1 MPASTLFD
9 ASTARQDAEREDL
22 LLTGTGLRL
31 VRILSWGQ
39 ASPPGFWYEQ
49 DEDEWVLLASG
60 RARLSLKDPEEH
72 LELGPG
78 DHLLIP
84 ARRRHRV
91 DWTDPEQTCV
101 WLALYLA
108 PGSAQPPPCASS

>member
-1 MPASTLFD
+1 MRPGNLFQD
-9 ASTARQDAEREDL
+9 LGPRQDTEREDP

-31 VRILSWGQ
+31 MRILSWGQ
-39 ASPPGFWYEQ
+39 ASPPGFYYDQ
-49 DEDEWVLLASG
+49 AEDEWVLLAQG
-60 RARLSLKDPEEH
+60 RARLRFLEPEEC

-78 DHLLIP
+78 DQVWLP
-84 ARRRHRV
+84 AHRQHRV
-91 DWTDPEQTCV
+91 DWTDPQQACV